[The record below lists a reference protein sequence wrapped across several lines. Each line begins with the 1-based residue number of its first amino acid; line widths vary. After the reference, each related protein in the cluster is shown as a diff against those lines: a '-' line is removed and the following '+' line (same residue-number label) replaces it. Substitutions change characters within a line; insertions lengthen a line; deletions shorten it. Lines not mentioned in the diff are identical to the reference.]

1 MENPDACGQDADFY
15 VSIENGELKMIE
27 ITDKAIDIQKIIEA
41 AASGQAGAI
50 NTFIGTVRDNTKGKK
65 VLRLEYEAYEP
76 MAISEIKK
84 IIEVA
89 KERWNLTGFAV
100 SHRVG
105 TLLPGETAVVVAI
118 STPHRKASFEACQ
131 FIIDTLKET
140 VPIWKREF
148 FENGDQW
155 VSAHP

>member
-1 MENPDACGQDADFY
+1 
-15 VSIENGELKMIE
+15 MIK
-27 ITDKAIDIQKIIEA
+27 ITDKPIDIQKVIQV

-84 IIEVA
+84 IIEEA
-89 KERWNLTGFAV
+89 TKRWNLTGFGV

-105 TLLPGETAVVVAI
+105 VIYPGDVAVVIAI

-148 FENGDQW
+148 FEDGDQW

>member
-1 MENPDACGQDADFY
+1 
-15 VSIENGELKMIE
+15 MIE

-50 NTFIGTVRDNTKGKK
+50 NTFIGTVRDNTKGMN
-65 VLRLEYEAYEP
+65 VLKLEYEAYEP

-89 KERWNLTGFAV
+89 KERWNLTGYGV